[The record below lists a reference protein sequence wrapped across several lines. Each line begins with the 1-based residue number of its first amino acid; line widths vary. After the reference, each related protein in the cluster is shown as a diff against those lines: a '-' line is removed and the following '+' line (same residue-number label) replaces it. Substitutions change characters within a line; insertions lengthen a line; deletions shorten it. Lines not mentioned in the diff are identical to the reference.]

1 MQTLSAATSTAAP
14 GHLPA
19 FMAGPNGADL
29 YAWTATVSG
38 PSGSPYSRGLFFFDI
53 RFPGNYPFS
62 PPVVVLRSR
71 IYHPNL
77 VAGTTVA
84 IRTLSEDGWSAATTV
99 YDVLRGIREL
109 LAEPD
114 PHDAVVGSVAE
125 QYVTVRVGVVGSGV
139 SDRGRTEV
147 CAVAGSAPEGGVAP
161 VRRRG
166 RKDGRGGEASL
177 SAPAIIAAS
186 PSPRDL
192 TASSWSPPGFHY
204 SLGCWNRL
212 VLTCVSLVTGDLA
225 RWVTSACVP
234 PFPFAYARAR
244 LQQDRKAFDETAR
257 DWTRRFAS

>member
-1 MQTLSAATSTAAP
+1 MRGGRGGTPATPSIGPSTAVAGKWTAGSLSGSANRIQIELQTLSAATSTAAP

-125 QYVTVRVGVVGSGV
+125 QYVT
-139 SDRGRTEV
+139 
-147 CAVAGSAPEGGVAP
+147 
-161 VRRRG
+161 
-166 RKDGRGGEASL
+166 
-177 SAPAIIAAS
+177 
-186 PSPRDL
+186 
-192 TASSWSPPGFHY
+192 
-204 SLGCWNRL
+204 
-212 VLTCVSLVTGDLA
+212 
-225 RWVTSACVP
+225 
-234 PFPFAYARAR
+234 
-244 LQQDRKAFDETAR
+244 DRKAFDETAR

>member
-1 MQTLSAATSTAAP
+1 LQTLSAAASTAAP

-109 LAEPD
+109 LADPD

-147 CAVAGSAPEGGVAP
+147 CTVAGSVLEGGVAAG
-161 VRRRG
+161 RRRG
-166 RKDGRGGEASL
+166 CKDGRGGEASC
-177 SAPAIIAAS
+177 AAATIIAAS
-186 PSPRDL
+186 PSPRDF
-192 TASSWSPPGFHY
+192 TASFLSPPCSHY

-212 VLTCVSLVTGDLA
+212 VWTCVSLVTGHLTRRA
-225 RWVTSACVP
+225 IRRPVP
-234 PFPFAYARAR
+234 SFPFADARAR